1 MPDKIYTPPQY
12 PPKTGT
18 ELVREELAELREQ
31 VAQLTQRV
39 QALEQPPRP
48 QPDGKFK
55 VIAMQRKD
63 K

>member
-1 MPDKIYTPPQY
+1 MTTGNGDNAPPQY

-18 ELVREELAELREQ
+18 ELVHEELAELRAQ

-48 QPDGKFK
+48 QPVVVNTVYDWE
-55 VIAMQRKD
+55 D
-63 K
+63 